1 MTCPHCQADARCKG
15 FRWRSALSLLGPFR
29 LRRHYYLCPTCH
41 RGTCPQDDR
50 LGLQAHDLTPAADEA
65 VCLAGA
71 PASFAEAAE
80 RTLPRLAGLR
90 VSASTAERAT
100 EAAGARVAR
109 AQARGV
115 TFGPDLPWEW
125 HRDAEGQTVAYVA
138 VDATGVGQQGPGGA
152 AAEGRM
158 ATVGMIYN
166 PVPQERERWA
176 RPQGRRPP
184 WQARYVAQVQPL
196 AALAQPLR
204 RQGSRVGMGRAQ
216 RWVALA
222 DGGSGLEDFLRD
234 NFGRVDA
241 VILDFWHAAE
251 YLGDLAK
258 ALYPGHEEQSEAWR
272 SAWCSRLKAEG
283 GAPVLEAL
291 RGLDL
296 KGKGRAV
303 REVRAQVVGYFAGQV
318 GRMDYPAYQAKGWQ
332 IGSGPVE
339 SACKT
344 VIGLRMKGG
353 GMRWGEDGADA
364 VAHLR
369 ALFRSEKGQWEGFW
383 SRN

>member
-1 MTCPHCQADARCKG
+1 MTCPHCRADARCKG
-15 FRWRSALSLLGPFR
+15 FRWRAVLSLLGPFR

-41 RGTCPQDDR
+41 QGTCPRDAL
-50 LGLQAHDLTPAADEA
+50 LGLHADDLTPAADEV
-65 VCLAGA
+65 VCLAGVQ
-71 PASFAEAAE
+71 ASFAEAAE
-80 RTLPRLAGLR
+80 KTLARLAGLR
-90 VSASTAERAT
+90 LGESTVERAT
-100 EAAGARVAR
+100 EAAGARL
-109 AQARGV
+109 AQAQAAGV
-115 TFGPDLPWEW
+115 TFGPKTPWAW
-125 HRDAEGQTVAYVA
+125 HKDAAGQTVAYVA

-152 AAEGRM
+152 RAEGRM

-166 PVPQERERWA
+166 PVPEDRARWA
-176 RPQGRRPP
+176 HPTGKKPP
-184 WQARYVAQVQPL
+184 WQARYVAQLQPL
-196 AALAQPLR
+196 AELAGPLR
-204 RQGSRVGMGRAQ
+204 RQGGQVGMDQADV
-216 RWVALA
+216 WVALS

-251 YLGDLAK
+251 YLGGLAK
-258 ALYPGHEEQSEAWR
+258 ALHPGQEAEAGAWR
-272 SAWCSRLKAEG
+272 STWCARLKGEG
-283 GAPVLEAL
+283 GAAVLTAL

-296 KGKGRAV
+296 KGKGKAA
-303 REVRAQVVGYFAGQV
+303 RETQAEVVGYFAGQAH
-318 GRMDYPAYQAKGWQ
+318 RMDYPAYLAKGWQ

-344 VIGLRMKGG
+344 VVGLRMKGG

-383 SRN
+383 SQN

>member
-15 FRWRSALSLLGPFR
+15 FRGRAALSLLGPVR
-29 LRRHYYLCPTCH
+29 LRRHYYLCPACH

-50 LGLQAHDLTPAADEA
+50 LGLHAHDLTPAADEA
-65 VCLAGA
+65 VCLAGVQ
-71 PASFAEAAE
+71 ASFAEAAE
-80 RTLPRLAGLR
+80 RTLLRLAGLR
-90 VSASTAERAT
+90 VGESTAERAT
-100 EAAGARVAR
+100 EAAGTRVAQ
-109 AQARGV
+109 AQAAGE
-115 TFGPDLPWEW
+115 TFGPAVPWDW

-158 ATVGMIYN
+158 ATIGMIYN
-166 PVPQERERWA
+166 PVPPERQRWA
-176 RPQGRRPP
+176 NPQGRRPP
-184 WQARYVAQVQPL
+184 WQARYVAQLQPL
-196 AALAQPLR
+196 AQLAQPLR
-204 RQGSRVGMGRAQ
+204 RQGGRVGMDQAQ
-216 RWVALA
+216 RWIALS
-222 DGGSGLEDFLRD
+222 DGGNGLEDFLRV

-251 YLGDLAK
+251 YLGELAK
-258 ALYPGHEEQSEAWR
+258 ALHPGQEEEAESWR

-283 GAPVLEAL
+283 GAAVLQAL
-291 RGLDL
+291 GELDL
-296 KGKGRAV
+296 KGKGRAA
-303 REVRAQVVGYFAGQV
+303 RQERARVVGYFAGQV
-318 GRMDYPAYQAKGWQ
+318 ERMDYPRYVAKGWQ

-344 VIGLRMKGG
+344 VVGMRMKGG

-369 ALFRSEKGQWEGFW
+369 AVFRSEKGQWEGFW

>member
-1 MTCPHCQADARCKG
+1 MTCPHCQGDARCKG
-15 FRWRSALSLLGPFR
+15 FRWRAALSLLGPLR

-41 RGTCPQDDR
+41 RGTCPQDDQ
-50 LGLQAHDLTPAADEA
+50 LGLHAHDLTPAADEV
-65 VCLAGA
+65 VCLAGVQ
-71 PASFAEAAE
+71 ASFAEAAT

-90 VSASTAERAT
+90 VSESTVERVT
-100 EAAGARVAR
+100 EAAGARVAE
-109 AQARGV
+109 AQAAGV
-115 TFGPDLPWEW
+115 TFGPAVPWDW

-166 PVPQERERWA
+166 PVPEERGRWA
-176 RPQGRRPP
+176 NPQGRRPP

-196 AALAQPLR
+196 AGLAEPLR
-204 RQGSRVGMGRAQ
+204 RQGGQVGMDQAQ
-216 RWVALA
+216 RWVALS
-222 DGGSGLEDFLRD
+222 DGGNGLEDFLRA

-251 YLGDLAK
+251 YLGELAK
-258 ALYPGHEEQSEAWR
+258 ALHPGSDQAAEAWR

-291 RGLDL
+291 QGLDL
-296 KGKGRAV
+296 KGKGRAA
-303 REVRAQVVGYFAGQV
+303 RQAQVRVSSYFAGQV
-318 GRMDYPAYQAKGWQ
+318 ERMDYPAYVAKGWQ

-344 VIGLRMKGG
+344 VVGLRLKGG

-369 ALFRSEKGQWEGFW
+369 AEFRSERGQWEGFW